1 MRTYEDKLEEL
12 GFEQEGNNYC
22 LTDSDFKYDIYMF
35 DRPSIWKWNQEM
47 SDREKFIVATL
58 LVKNSDLEE
67 NPGITIRKTGDFITL
82 YISREN
88 HFGRRRFYKT
98 KRV

>member
-1 MRTYEDKLEEL
+1 
-12 GFEQEGNNYC
+12 
-22 LTDSDFKYDIYMF
+22 
-35 DRPSIWKWNQEM
+35 M

-88 HFGRRRFYKT
+88 HLQTTVLQNQKSIVLIETVR
-98 KRV
+98 

>member
-58 LVKNSDLEE
+58 IEKDNNLKDNLEV
-67 NPGITIRKTGDFITL
+67 TIRKTKDFNNSFTFKKKL
-82 YISREN
+82 Y
-88 HFGRRRFYKT
+88 GK
-98 KRV
+98 

>member
-1 MRTYEDKLEEL
+1 MQLFHVNMTREEVVKTS
-12 GFEQEGNNYC
+12 EYRRAIERDVYKRQ
-22 LTDSDFKYDIYMF
+22 IYMF

-67 NPGITIRKTGDFITL
+67 NPGITIRKTGKYSSKD
-82 YISREN
+82 
-88 HFGRRRFYKT
+88 GKRRH
-98 KRV
+98 